1 RREVLSR
8 AMGIAD
14 EADVPARGT
23 VRIGHEAAEAIINTV
38 EQEDSDAVLM
48 GWRGRPRR
56 RRDVVLGSN
65 VDRVVTDARC
75 DVLVERMG
83 DVGGI
88 ESIFVPTAGGPHAE
102 YAAEIAGA
110 IARGSDITVELAS
123 VLAPAADEDAR
134 EDAED
139 LLATAA
145 ESVGDHD
152 AVESTLLDGED
163 IVDTI
168 VERS

>member
-1 RREVLSR
+1 DREEEKLEDETPTVISARTTKSRDSQLLVPIANPESTEQLMRTAIDVARDRNAEIHVITVVTVAPQTPLEEGRQYVGERREVLSR

-83 DVGGI
+83 DVG
-88 ESIFVPTAGGPHAE
+88 A
-102 YAAEIAGA
+102 
-110 IARGSDITVELAS
+110 
-123 VLAPAADEDAR
+123 
-134 EDAED
+134 
-139 LLATAA
+139 
-145 ESVGDHD
+145 
-152 AVESTLLDGED
+152 
-163 IVDTI
+163 
-168 VERS
+168 